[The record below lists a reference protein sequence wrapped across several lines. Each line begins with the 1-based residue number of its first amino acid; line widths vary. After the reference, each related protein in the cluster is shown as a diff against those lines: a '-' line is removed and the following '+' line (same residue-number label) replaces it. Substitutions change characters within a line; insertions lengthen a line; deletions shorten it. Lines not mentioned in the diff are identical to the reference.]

1 MGTQPKGS
9 LSRSSEELIMLRLS
23 IVSVSVLLLTTG
35 CFGFW
40 VHTPEEIETI
50 DADQQRMQEDL
61 EALTRAVED
70 NEVLLRGLQAQSGT
84 RTAELVDRL
93 YALADELDLALMKL
107 SSSGGVTVQDTTTG
121 PDAQLLYNE
130 AYRQFQQGSFEISAR
145 GFMELHEKYPS
156 SSLGDDALYYMAIC
170 WEEAGQAHRAIE
182 DLVALYYMY
191 PESEWAPGAVFRA
204 ADIYDIH
211 GAPGERDRL
220 FDLLLNRYPN
230 SDEAALVRELYTD

>member
-1 MGTQPKGS
+1 
-9 LSRSSEELIMLRLS
+9 MLRLS
-23 IVSVSVLLLTTG
+23 IASIFTLLLFSG

-40 VHTPEEIETI
+40 LNTPDEIESI
-50 DADQQRMQEDL
+50 DTGQQRLREDIDSL
-61 EALTRAVED
+61 ALAIES
-70 NEVLLRGLQAQSGT
+70 NEILLRGLQAQSGT

-93 YALADELDLALMKL
+93 SALADELDLALLRMD
-107 SSSGGVTVQDTTTG
+107 SSPGITVQDTTTG

-130 AYRQFQQGSFEISAR
+130 AYRQFQQGSFEISAQ
-145 GFMELHEKYPS
+145 GFKELHDKYPG
-156 SSLGDDALYYMAIC
+156 SSLADDAIYYMAIC

-191 PESEWAPGAVFRA
+191 PNSEWAPGAIFRA

-220 FDLLLNRYPN
+220 FDLLLRLYPN
-230 SDEAALVRELYTD
+230 SDESALEPGGGC